1 MRKTN
6 NDNEKKL
13 YMKINKVVQKKDYY
27 ISIVRFNKKKMFF
40 YKKIII
46 FLLVYVFQCVIAS
59 L

>member
-27 ISIVRFNKKKMFF
+27 ISIVCFNKKKMFF
-40 YKKIII
+40 FTRK
-46 FLLVYVFQCVIAS
+46 L
-59 L
+59 